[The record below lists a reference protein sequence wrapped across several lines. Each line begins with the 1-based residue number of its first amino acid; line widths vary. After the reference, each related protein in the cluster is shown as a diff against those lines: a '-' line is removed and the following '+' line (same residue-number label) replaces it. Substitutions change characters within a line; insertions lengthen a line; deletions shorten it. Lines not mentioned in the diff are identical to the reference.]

1 MDNSGREDNT
11 DMQRYSAIFR
21 KAFSCV
27 ERWRRSRY
35 RAFCM
40 LLSVTAGLLVLVMSA
55 GFFTGSDSSTVYAV
69 RSSTGSGKGLDGLG
83 EGGSRLQAGLMG
95 IVSSVNSME
104 EYSSA
109 ADTVSLEN
117 SYEDI
122 VVGSDSAR
130 RKTVNRLKVEQGTA
144 NVSRIGQYAQ
154 ETVRQNQMNTTD
166 YYTLLQ
172 IVEAE
177 ATGGDMKSKILIAD
191 VVLNRVKD
199 SRFPDNIYDVVWQQT
214 GGIVQF
220 SPTADGRIGSVT
232 VTEETIEAVDRAL
245 AGEDYSQG
253 ALCFMARESSD
264 NHSVEWFDENLRLL
278 FEYGG
283 HEYFTFTN

>member
-1 MDNSGREDNT
+1 
-11 DMQRYSAIFR
+11 
-21 KAFSCV
+21 
-27 ERWRRSRY
+27 
-35 RAFCM
+35 
-40 LLSVTAGLLVLVMSA
+40 
-55 GFFTGSDSSTVYAV
+55 
-69 RSSTGSGKGLDGLG
+69 
-83 EGGSRLQAGLMG
+83 
-95 IVSSVNSME
+95 ME

-283 HEYFTFTN
+283 HEYFTFTD

>member
-1 MDNSGREDNT
+1 M
-11 DMQRYSAIFR
+11 
-21 KAFSCV
+21 
-27 ERWRRSRY
+27 
-35 RAFCM
+35 
-40 LLSVTAGLLVLVMSA
+40 
-55 GFFTGSDSSTVYAV
+55 
-69 RSSTGSGKGLDGLG
+69 
-83 EGGSRLQAGLMG
+83 
-95 IVSSVNSME
+95 
-104 EYSSA
+104 
-109 ADTVSLEN
+109 
-117 SYEDI
+117 
-122 VVGSDSAR
+122 
-130 RKTVNRLKVEQGTA
+130 
-144 NVSRIGQYAQ
+144 
-154 ETVRQNQMNTTD
+154 RQNQMNTTD

-283 HEYFTFTN
+283 HEYFTFTD